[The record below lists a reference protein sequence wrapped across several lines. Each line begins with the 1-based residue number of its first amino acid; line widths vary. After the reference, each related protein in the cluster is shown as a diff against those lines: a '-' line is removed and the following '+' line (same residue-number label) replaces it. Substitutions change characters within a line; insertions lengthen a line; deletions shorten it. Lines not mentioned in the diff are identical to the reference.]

1 MRIGD
6 TNNGNKKNFNLSSD
20 IRIWEKNDAVLLLN
34 AHVVF
39 MNYFFTKLCCFSKGQ
54 STNLLTTM
62 EEKVSQAEF
71 ETYIK
76 LPKDIRTNFNKY
88 LNTEIDY
95 LDLRMS

>member
-1 MRIGD
+1 
-6 TNNGNKKNFNLSSD
+6 
-20 IRIWEKNDAVLLLN
+20 
-34 AHVVF
+34 
-39 MNYFFTKLCCFSKGQ
+39 
-54 STNLLTTM
+54 M